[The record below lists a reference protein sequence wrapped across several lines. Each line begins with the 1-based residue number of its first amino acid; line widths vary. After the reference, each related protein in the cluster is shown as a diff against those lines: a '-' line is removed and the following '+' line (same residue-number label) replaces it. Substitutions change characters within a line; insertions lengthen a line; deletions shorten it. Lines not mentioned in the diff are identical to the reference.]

1 MANPI
6 IKVYSADGTVQEL
19 SASNP
24 LAVQTVSGAAGSG
37 LADDANLIY
46 ITGTTAA
53 AGVTTLIAAPGAGLR
68 IVVSAFMVQ
77 NESAVAT
84 TVLMRQGGATAFR
97 ALLQTQGAAL
107 SGSFLA
113 GREWK
118 LPANAALN
126 LNLSAANSHGYS
138 VVYYTESTG

>member
-1 MANPI
+1 MAGRISIINQDHTIGTIDGDNPLP
-6 IKVYSADGTVQEL
+6 VTTVPAGGGTDVDAADLLYATGTF
-19 SASNP
+19 SASGMN
-24 LAVQTVSGAAGSG
+24 
-37 LADDANLIY
+37 
-46 ITGTTAA
+46 
-53 AGVTTLIAAPGAGLR
+53 TLVAAPGAGTR

-84 TVLMRQGGATAFR
+84 TAQVGAGGAAAFR

-118 LPANAALN
+118 LGANEALTVT
-126 LNLSAANSHGYS
+126 LSAANSHGYS
-138 VVYYTESTG
+138 VVYYVESTG

>member
-1 MANPI
+1 MTAD
-6 IKVYSADGTVQEL
+6 IKVYSADNTIQRIYDGNPFPVTTVP
-19 SASNP
+19 AGG
-24 LAVQTVSGAAGSG
+24 GAAV
-37 LADDANLIY
+37 DDADLIY
-46 ITGTTAA
+46 LTGTTAA
-53 AGVTTLIAAPGAGLR
+53 AGVTTLVAAPGAGVR

-84 TVLMRQGGATAFR
+84 TVQVGRGGSAAFR

-118 LPANAALN
+118 LPANTALTVT
-126 LNLSAANSHGYS
+126 LSAANSHGYS

>member
-1 MANPI
+1 MANPV
-6 IKVYSADGTVQEL
+6 IKVHSADGTIQTL
-19 SASNP
+19 DADNP
-24 LAVQTVSGAAGSG
+24 LAVQIISAAAGAG
-37 LADDANLIY
+37 LADDADLIY
-46 ITGTTAA
+46 LTGTTAA
-53 AGVTTLIAAPGAGLR
+53 LGATTLIAAPGAGVR

-84 TVLMRQGGATAFR
+84 TVQVGAGGAPAFR

-107 SGSFLA
+107 SGAFQA

-118 LPANAALN
+118 LPANAALTVT
-126 LNLSAANSHGYS
+126 LSAANSHGYS